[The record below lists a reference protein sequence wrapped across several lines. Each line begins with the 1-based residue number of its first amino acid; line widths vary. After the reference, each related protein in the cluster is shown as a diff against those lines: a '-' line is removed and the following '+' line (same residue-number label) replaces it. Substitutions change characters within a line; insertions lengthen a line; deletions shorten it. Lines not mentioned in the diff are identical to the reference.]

1 MIDSASGGRE
11 NDVDTVNVDLGNR
24 SDLYGAYYFA
34 HDCGGPYQRDD
45 KWLRLFC
52 SIADRIVRDIDP
64 GTTLDAGCAMGF
76 LVEAL
81 RDRGVNSFG
90 VDVSTYA
97 IQNVRQDI
105 QPYCWVG
112 LVTDPFPQNYDLI
125 TCIEV
130 LEHLPP
136 AESELAVENFCRY
149 TDDVLFSS
157 TPFDYRE
164 ATHFNVQPPEYW
176 GELFAQ
182 QGFFRDVDF
191 DASFITP
198 WAVRFRRRNEPLH
211 RIVREYERK
220 FWLLWKE
227 NVDLHYSTVKM
238 QDRLAAG
245 ERDAKVARS
254 TGSRAGHERRRLVR
268 LMRRVSEWWNRIVG
282 L

>member
-1 MIDSASGGRE
+1 VIDSASGGRE
-11 NDVDTVNVDLGNR
+11 NDVDSVSIDSDDR

-34 HDCGGPYQRDD
+34 HECGSSYQRDE
-45 KWLRLFC
+45 KWLRLFR
-52 SIADRIVRDIDP
+52 SIADRIVRDIGP

-81 RDRGVNSFG
+81 RDRGVDSFG

-105 QPYCWVG
+105 QPYCRVG
-112 LVTDPFPQNYDLI
+112 LVTDPFPQGYDLI

-130 LEHLPP
+130 LEHLSP

-157 TPFDYRE
+157 TPFDYKE
-164 ATHFNVQPPEYW
+164 ATHFNVQAPEYW
-176 GELFAQ
+176 GELFAR

-191 DASFITP
+191 DASFVTP

-211 RIVREYERK
+211 CIVREYEKK

-227 NVDLHYSTVKM
+227 NVDLRYSTVKM
-238 QDRLAAG
+238 QARLAAG
-245 ERDAKVARS
+245 ERDA
-254 TGSRAGHERRRLVR
+254 RLVR
-268 LMRRVSEWWNRIVG
+268 LARRVSEWWNRIVG